1 MELTNNNNKHII
13 TNKIGW
19 IRQIFIS
26 YVTLLLSSEVSVA
39 FDLSSSHV
47 NINLLNR
54 RFSNEQFLIWTP
66 IF

>member
-1 MELTNNNNKHII
+1 MELTNNNNKDII
-13 TNKIGW
+13 
-19 IRQIFIS
+19 IS

-39 FDLSSSHV
+39 FDISSSHV

-54 RFSNEQFLIWTP
+54 RFSNEQFLIWAP

>member
-1 MELTNNNNKHII
+1 MELTNNNNKHIS

-26 YVTLLLSSEVSVA
+26 YVTLLLTSEVSVV
-39 FDLSSSHV
+39 FDISSSHV